1 MEVLYQTIVTPD
13 SRLPGDGAAEP
24 VNADDHEDAGGEDEP
39 TGPEHHEDFAEN
51 IPRLPL
57 NGQSPDGL
65 HGEDDEA
72 DDGVR
77 HSEVEDEI
85 VDVRPALNL
94 WSERE
99 RERVRHSVVQLGIRT
114 SF

>member
-1 MEVLYQTIVTPD
+1 MSILNKVEVLYQTVVTPD

-85 VDVRPALNL
+85 VDVRPGLNL

-99 RERVRHSVVQLGIRT
+99 KEGG
-114 SF
+114 